1 MLKKILQN
9 EIIIPYKYL
18 NNLKIDFD
26 GTQIDLET
34 LIRLI
39 VKEEM
44 ECLKKH

>member
-26 GTQIDLET
+26 GAQIDLET

-39 VKEEM
+39 VKEEI